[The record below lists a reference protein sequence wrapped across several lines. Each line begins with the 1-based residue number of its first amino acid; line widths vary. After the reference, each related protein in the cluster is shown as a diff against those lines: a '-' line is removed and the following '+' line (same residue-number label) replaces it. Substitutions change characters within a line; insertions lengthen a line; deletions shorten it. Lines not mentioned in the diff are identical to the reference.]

1 MIRLVPSGKKDGHG
15 NKPDSGREVAPCV
28 GFIPSIM
35 NQRVNCCNQAIALID
50 PVTGVLSVIGSR
62 VENRRSGFSLPV
74 AVGVLSHDPPQSGLA

>member
-35 NQRVNCCNQAIALID
+35 NQRVNCCNQASLTMWI
-50 PVTGVLSVIGSR
+50 PVKHFLSVLTRALRGAR
-62 VENRRSGFSLPV
+62 HFALVEDVAFAIPTKARS
-74 AVGVLSHDPPQSGLA
+74 